1 MALSVL
7 IGGPLIL
14 YHILPVVGVPA
25 AVASGI
31 VIVVVI
37 KHLGLLAVLLTP
49 VYTLLRRRPKH

>member
-1 MALSVL
+1 MALSAL

-14 YHILPVVGVPA
+14 YHILSVVGVPA